1 MRTLL
6 FLLLAAT
13 LVLTSSHAG
22 VANEDEVSYDLE
34 SEIAWARS
42 TWPQAFEG
50 VHFYS
55 PVAKLMAWVP
65 SGRTIRVYAYSPN
78 DNCRLVELARDS
90 NADSNPRAATN
101 LTGKTGFRFGKHD
114 GRRTRTFGTVLIG
127 REFVNQRSCSW
138 EEELGPDGRW
148 HESMSSATPDVG
160 ETYGVL
166 SYADHRVALFGGKPL
181 FINGTCKGPFDW
193 IPCADGGE
201 RPCNRCE
208 EIDVM
213 LTEGARLFA
222 DIPNFGGRPVTC
234 NDRCPSY
241 PDNPVSAR
249 LHALER
255 HVSIWRPR
263 GESVSK
269 TPSLYKSLEDC
280 LRDHSSR

>member
-13 LVLTSSHAG
+13 LVLTSSHSG

-34 SEIAWARS
+34 AEIAWACS

-65 SGRTIRVYAYSPN
+65 SGRTIRVYAYSPT

-90 NADSNPRAATN
+90 KADSNSSAATN

-127 REFVNQRSCSW
+127 REFVNQRCCSG
-138 EEELGPDGRW
+138 EEELGSDGRW

-160 ETYGVL
+160 EIYGVL
-166 SYADHRVALFGGKPL
+166 SYADHRVALFDGEPL
-181 FINGTCKGPFDW
+181 FINGTCEGPFDW
-193 IPCADGGE
+193 IPCAHGGE

-208 EIDVM
+208 NLSVM
-213 LTEGARLFA
+213 LTEGGRLFA
-222 DIPNFGGRPVTC
+222 DLPNFGGRRVTC
-234 NDRCPSY
+234 NDRCPNY
-241 PDNPVSAR
+241 PDSPVRAR
-249 LHALER
+249 LHVLEQR
-255 HVSIWRPR
+255 ISVWRPR
-263 GESVSK
+263 GEPVAK

-280 LRDHSSR
+280 RRDHSSR